1 MRRPDEW
8 DEQGRFLPRLFH
20 VHDRSLT
27 IIVRCTFPFKKHM
40 YDTKGNKIKTIRC
53 QSLLTPNKF
62 YLCLLLIFIHCHLSA
77 QEILQVHHEGNIKGY
92 AINQIDSILVSQIKG
107 DYRFQFFT
115 KDTILAALPLDSI
128 TFAQQS
134 DTIYLRY
141 TDAMVYYNNPR
152 ACFTHIDINQ
162 CNVNI
167 RHGDSLSPLVISV
180 SGSCEEGSL
189 SIQSES
195 DCHIVF
201 QGLNL
206 QSSMRPTIE
215 VQSKVS
221 TTIELAE
228 YTCNMLS
235 DTVIAGN
242 DVKYDG
248 CIQTKGEL
256 YFDGKG
262 TLNLNGGLKHAIYS
276 KQGITFRGGDVTI
289 DYAASDAIHS
299 KDYVCILNGN
309 ISIDS
314 IMQDG
319 IDADKGYI
327 DIQGGN
333 VYVSVHNKNR
343 KGLQCDST
351 FTMSGG
357 LLDISL
363 YGDQSKGIKSKE
375 DIRMTG
381 GVLTGV
387 AFGHAVIEEGDVSYC
402 SLVKGDKNV
411 SLFGVEMNLA
421 HHGRGGRCISA
432 DGDISI
438 SGGSYQFETT
448 GDGSE
453 YFNAEDSIDYYT
465 SRCLGADQNI
475 LITKGTVSCISRG
488 LGGKG
493 MVSDYGM
500 ILGEYEGDNDS
511 LTITILTEGGSVLND
526 VDEDKRNGCPKALK
540 SGREFDVLSGNIYIK
555 THDMG
560 GEGFECKD
568 EMYVVGGN
576 IILETY
582 DDGINVERSLNLLNG
597 NLYCCS
603 ENNDGIDSNGSI
615 VIRGGCIVS
624 ISKHEMDES
633 FDVEQN
639 RLYFYGGTAIGIGR
653 DAVNIM
659 DASIPFYSYPKF
671 VGDWIER
678 PSEEINLHKDTY
690 VSIADGERMMYA
702 VRVPDDMKKV
712 YITVASSDF
721 VVDKTYSVVKSP
733 SIEDAS
739 RELFEGRLLFEGIS
753 TNTTPLFP
761 FSPKYR

>member
-1 MRRPDEW
+1 
-8 DEQGRFLPRLFH
+8 
-20 VHDRSLT
+20 
-27 IIVRCTFPFKKHM
+27 M
-40 YDTKGNKIKTIRC
+40 YDTKRHRVKTIRC
-53 QSLLTPNKF
+53 QLLLTPHKLF
-62 YLCLLLIFIHCHLSA
+62 MCLLPIFFHCQLSA
-77 QEILQVHHEGNIKGY
+77 QELAQVHHKGNVKGY
-92 AINQIDSILVSQIKG
+92 EIGQIDSILVTQIEEE
-107 DYRFQFFT
+107 YCFQFFM
-115 KDTILAALPLDSI
+115 KDTTLAPIPLDSM

-134 DTIYLRY
+134 DTVYLNY
-141 TDAMVYYNNPR
+141 TDERVTYNIPR
-152 ACFTHIDINQ
+152 ARFTHIDIDQ
-162 CNVNI
+162 CNVKI
-167 RHGDSLSPLVISV
+167 RHCDSISPLILSV
-180 SGSCEEGSL
+180 SGYCEEGSL
-189 SIQSES
+189 SIHSES

-201 QGLNL
+201 QGLEL
-206 QSSMRPTIE
+206 KSSMCPTIE
-215 VQSKVS
+215 VQSNVS

-228 YTCNMLS
+228 YTCNRLS
-235 DTVIAGN
+235 DTVVEGY

-248 CIQTKGEL
+248 CIQTKGNL
-256 YFDGKG
+256 YLEGKG
-262 TLNLNGGLKHAIYS
+262 YLNLRGGLKHAIYS
-276 KQGITFRGGDVTI
+276 KQGITFSGGEVAI
-289 DYAASDAIHS
+289 DYAAADAIHA
-299 KDYVCILNGN
+299 KDYVRILNGN

-327 DIQGGN
+327 DFQGGN
-333 VYVSVHNKNR
+333 IYVSVRNKNR

-357 LLDISL
+357 MLDISL
-363 YGDQSKGIKSKE
+363 YGDQSKGVKSNG
-375 DIRMTG
+375 DVRITG
-381 GVLTGV
+381 GILTGE
-387 AFGHAVIEEGDVSYC
+387 AFGHAVIEDGDVSYC
-402 SLVKGDKNV
+402 SLIKGDNNV
-411 SLFGVEMNLA
+411 YLSGVEMNLA

-438 SGGSYQFETT
+438 SGGNYQFETT

-453 YFNAEDSIDYYT
+453 YVYAEDSIDYYT
-465 SRCLGADQNI
+465 ARCLGADQNI

-493 MVSDYGM
+493 MVSDHGM
-500 ILGEYEGDNDS
+500 FLGEYGGVNDS

-540 SGREFDVLSGNIYIK
+540 SGKEFDVLSGNIYIK

-633 FDVEQN
+633 FDVEEN
-639 RLYFYGGTAIGIGR
+639 HLYFYGGTAIGIGR
-653 DAVNIM
+653 DAVNVM
-659 DASIPFYSYPKF
+659 DASIPYYTYPKF
-671 VGDWIER
+671 VGDWIQR
-678 PSEEINLHKDTY
+678 PSEDINLHKDSY
-690 VSIADGERMMYA
+690 MSIADGEQTMYA
-702 VRVPDDMKKV
+702 VRIPDDMDKV
-712 YITVASSDF
+712 YVTVASSDF
-721 VVDKTYSVVKSP
+721 IADNTYSIAESP
-733 SIEDAS
+733 SIENAS
-739 RELFEGRLLFEGIS
+739 VELFEGRLLFGGTS
-753 TNTTPLFP
+753 TNMIPLFT
-761 FSPKYR
+761 FIPKYR